1 MTCSR
6 SVLSDNVVLIVVLKT
21 FLFRIRFYIRISC
34 KSHARMH
41 ARTRAT
47 LCLCVCCFL
56 SLCVSVSV
64 SQFVCLSVCVSVCLS
79 VCLSVSLSVCL
90 SVSLN
95 LDCFVSFQLL
105 ADVVV
110 LSCLV
115 LLLDKLTCRPPTLPC
130 CGSGTSKPPLCHH
143 QSGDDGVKTEIQ
155 RVQQLATQDKVSPAL
170 GDRPSRISPL

>member
-64 SQFVCLSVCVSVCLS
+64 SQFVCLSVCVSVC
-79 VCLSVSLSVCL
+79 LSVCL

-170 GDRPSRISPL
+170 GDRPSRISPQ